1 MTSFV
6 GSGARLVSYGM
17 PGHRNAHAPGSVDAG
32 VFGFGVG
39 GYYSSEPMLDPT
51 NQDAELLRRYADTH
65 AEEAFTELVSR
76 HLPLVYSA
84 AVRQLKDPDR
94 ARDVAQLVFL
104 EVARQ
109 ASRLRA
115 HPAFGG
121 WLHTTTFRLARRALR
136 DDRRR
141 ERREQEA
148 HAMQELNRD
157 TDRAAPDPRRW
168 KDVIDEALQE
178 LRDSD
183 RTAVILRHLEG
194 RSLREVGDSLGIG
207 EDAARM
213 RVQRALER
221 LQTVLT
227 RKGCAAAGS
236 TLVADFAA
244 LGLETVPA
252 GLAAEVV
259 GGAVSGAA
267 ATLAGTAA
275 GTSFVM
281 TMKVPLVATAA
292 AVLVVAVP
300 LVQWNYR
307 VAQVRT
313 QIEQLGPEPR
323 IVAPSPTDEA
333 DAAARREAERLRAE
347 LPELDRLRAEA
358 AELLAR
364 SRQPDQAAVASA
376 RKTLRSLEIEASTLR
391 EEEELRQ
398 SREAAIQL
406 LMNVGVAARV
416 FSTAHGDRLPER
428 FDEMTEALG
437 GSDSPFLGELDR
449 YEFFPHPRR
458 ISLEESRYYLVR
470 EKQPRRRPDGRWERA
485 YALVDGSV
493 QLLDSPTEDFTQ
505 VEIERGGV
513 ATVSAI
519 PGASEAPIR

>member
-1 MTSFV
+1 
-6 GSGARLVSYGM
+6 M
-17 PGHRNAHAPGSVDAG
+17 P
-32 VFGFGVG
+32 
-39 GYYSSEPMLDPT
+39 DPT

-109 ASRLRA
+109 ASRLRT

-148 HAMQELNRD
+148 YAMQELDRD
-157 TDRAAPDPRRW
+157 TDPADAPDPRRW

-221 LQTVLT
+221 LQTLLT

-236 TLVADFAA
+236 TLVADLAA
-244 LGLETVPA
+244 HGLEAVPA

-267 ATLAGTAA
+267 TTLLGTAT
-275 GTSFVM
+275 GTSLVM
-281 TMKVPLVATAA
+281 TMKAPLVATAA
-292 AVLVVAVP
+292 AVLVVAGP
-300 LVQWNYR
+300 LVYWNYR
-307 VAQVRT
+307 LAHVRT

-323 IVAPSPTDEA
+323 TIAPSPSDGA
-333 DAAARREAERLRAE
+333 DATARREAERLRAE

-358 AELLAR
+358 AELSAR
-364 SRQPDQAAVASA
+364 SRQPDQITVASA
-376 RKTLRSLEIEASTLR
+376 RKSLRSLEIEASTLR
-391 EEEELRQ
+391 DEEGLRQ
-398 SREAAIQL
+398 SREAAIHL

-428 FDEMTEALG
+428 FEEMTEALG
-437 GSDSPFLGELDR
+437 GPDSPFLGELDR
-449 YEFFPHPRR
+449 YEFFPQPRR
-458 ISLEESRYYLVR
+458 ISLEESQYYLVR
-470 EKQPRRRPDGRWERA
+470 EKQARRRPDGRWERA

-513 ATVSAI
+513 ATVSAV